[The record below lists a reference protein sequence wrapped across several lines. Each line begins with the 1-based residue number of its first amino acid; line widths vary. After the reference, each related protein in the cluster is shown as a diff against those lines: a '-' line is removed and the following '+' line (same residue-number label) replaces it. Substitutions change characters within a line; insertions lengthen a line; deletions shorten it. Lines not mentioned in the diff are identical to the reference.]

1 MVLGSDLRDKPCAG
15 RTIRVEVVP
24 PGVPFRIEHFA
35 MAGGRECCR
44 VVIEVPSQRIDLAE
58 LEIEQRI
65 LIAVEHRGV
74 RIGKSRS
81 VAARPIDKIGRLFLS
96 LANELRKERCAG
108 KAVET
113 VTVRG
118 NDDTHSHWLSRMS
131 SGSMD
136 SS

>member
-1 MVLGSDLRDKPCAG
+1 MVLGSDMRDKSCAG
-15 RTIRVEVVP
+15 RAIGVEVVP
-24 PGVPFRIEHFA
+24 PGVPFRLEHLA
-35 MAGGRECCR
+35 MTCGRECCR

-81 VAARPIDKIGRLFLS
+81 VAARPIDKSGGFFLS
-96 LANELRKERCAG
+96 LAKEMRKERCAG

-118 NDDTHSHWLSRMS
+118 NDDTHSHWLSRKS